1 MYSPSRSPLPPPS
14 LPDPSGDWRS
24 IEDLYLWDSQICISV
39 LYSYEWKCWG
49 YSAHVVFDLVDIIGC
64 LEYLYPFPT
73 KLCIWVPVALHRH
86 FHLVLLGCFKSFK
99 WCIYWNLNLAFKSW
113 VAQLSHSFIG
123 VLWNP
128 KYMSFLGFL
137 YYKYFSCF
145 ETCFFTSVVFFDEQ
159 HLSILMKSDLS
170 ILYSVF
176 FVCLIKSLR
185 FYKFVIWVLAK
196 TSQDESL
203 WRWSLCLWF

>member
-14 LPDPSGDWRS
+14 PPDPSGSSQCTGS

-49 YSAHVVFDLVDIIGC
+49 YSAHVVFDLVDIISC

-73 KLCIWVPVALHRH
+73 KLCIRVPVALHRH
-86 FHLVLLGCFKSFK
+86 FHLVLLGFFKSFK

-113 VAQLSHSFIG
+113 VVQLSHSFIG

-137 YYKYFSCF
+137 YYKYFSF
-145 ETCFFTSVVFFDEQ
+145 W
-159 HLSILMKSDLS
+159 DLLFHFCS
-170 ILYSVF
+170 SVF
-176 FVCLIKSLR
+176 WWAAFVS
-185 FYKFVIWVLAK
+185 FNEVWFVNLV
-196 TSQDESL
+196 
-203 WRWSLCLWF
+203 